1 MFPLLKYSSS
11 IITFY
16 FYCVHLLQIN
26 FTVNPITPIEYIPWQ
41 WSDQFKISW
50 EKRLFSKV
58 THTLGKLYYANKFT
72 YVQQK
77 SVPIESV
84 GWQCPVDPSLLQW
97 HKMWS
102 RFRDHFLFYIS
113 VYLWT
118 WEERM
123 ACWLFFSKAI
133 VTPTC
138 GPRKKPNHPKV
149 FSPMP
154 TSSYSKKDSI
164 WNGFAS
170 FPSSRS
176 VISNCAYL

>member
-11 IITFY
+11 SITFY

-72 YVQQK
+72 DIQQK
-77 SVPIESV
+77 SVPLDCGLTVLCGSFFYSGTRCGGSWE
-84 GWQCPVDPSLLQW
+84 
-97 HKMWS
+97 
-102 RFRDHFLFYIS
+102 RLFIVS

-118 WEERM
+118 GEERM
-123 ACWLFFSKAI
+123 ACWLFFQ
-133 VTPTC
+133 
-138 GPRKKPNHPKV
+138 
-149 FSPMP
+149 
-154 TSSYSKKDSI
+154 
-164 WNGFAS
+164 
-170 FPSSRS
+170 
-176 VISNCAYL
+176 SNCDTYLWTKEKTKSSQILQFHTNIITL

>member
-84 GWQCPVDPSLLQW
+84 GWQCPVDPSFYSGTRCGPDLEVILYIYICIFMNLGGENGLLT
-97 HKMWS
+97 
-102 RFRDHFLFYIS
+102 F
-113 VYLWT
+113 
-118 WEERM
+118 
-123 ACWLFFSKAI
+123 FFSKAI

-138 GPRKKPNHPKV
+138 GPRKKPSHPPNP
-149 FSPMP
+149 SAP
-154 TSSYSKKDSI
+154 TSTSHHILKRVHLKRLHFLPTFKICDE
-164 WNGFAS
+164 
-170 FPSSRS
+170 
-176 VISNCAYL
+176 

>member
-58 THTLGKLYYANKFT
+58 THTLGKLYYASKFT

-77 SVPIESV
+77 SVPTVCGLAVPCGSFSFTV
-84 GWQCPVDPSLLQW
+84 ARDGSW
-97 HKMWS
+97 
-102 RFRDHFLFYIS
+102 FRDQVFYVSIFMNM
-113 VYLWT
+113 
-118 WEERM
+118 ERENG
-123 ACWLFFSKAI
+123 LLTFFFFSKAI

-138 GPRKKPNHPKV
+138 GPRKKPNHPKS
-149 FSPMP
+149 FSPKP
-154 TSSYSKKDSI
+154 APSHFKKKSLSH
-164 WNGFAS
+164 GFAS
-170 FPSSRS
+170 FP
-176 VISNCAYL
+176 IFKICD